1 MESIRNLLSRPS
13 TAHSNPTP
21 ISSVSSRKFVPPLLL
36 ETRPSLIH
44 ATSAFTLHVLA
55 LTALLGGTAKSVH
68 FLTNLILTGALDV
81 DVLPWVLAT
90 ALLCIAVALA
100 VAAAILRSALTAQR
114 DAVKRL
120 HIEWLPDN
128 SIHISAIA
136 DSVLPPVLAKLQSID
151 FKCGGKT
158 AASST
163 ASAMQ
168 TALHCV
174 PVSGCYSSHLWV
186 TLALQVHSL
195 PGPTRESKPR
205 ASRCYL
211 VLARDSLDNRSFR
224 HLRLWLRIALNR
236 DSAVPE

>member
-1 MESIRNLLSRPS
+1 MGIGNS
-13 TAHSNPTP
+13 TAVHRSGTCC
-21 ISSVSSRKFVPPLLL
+21 
-36 ETRPSLIH
+36 
-44 ATSAFTLHVLA
+44 
-55 LTALLGGTAKSVH
+55 GGS
-68 FLTNLILTGALDV
+68 
-81 DVLPWVLAT
+81 
-90 ALLCIAVALA
+90 
-100 VAAAILRSALTAQR
+100 ILRSALTAQR

-186 TLALQVHSL
+186 TLALDVYKPRRQAHD
-195 PGPTRESKPR
+195 SKPKCL
-205 ASRCYL
+205 RCYL
-211 VLARDSLDNRSFR
+211 VLARDSLDDRSYR
-224 HLRLWLRIALNR
+224 NLRLWLRVALNR
-236 DSAVPE
+236 SSGESN